1 MSFGREHLGLSSVSL
16 EAEVN
21 EGIVVLLDD
30 KFGDMVV
37 GEGHITVAG
46 LYLLDI
52 TMFITFNAY
61 AYGKDSVKERREA
74 AVSAER
80 LDGVRQS
87 RVVLAAVGDNED
99 REVEFSSQEVEHG
112 HKAEC
117 GARLESDGVDPSE
130 RVDD

>member
-1 MSFGREHLGLSSVSL
+1 MTALCRFFYLILGLAALSFGREHLGLSSVSL

-37 GEGHITVAG
+37 GEGHITVAR

-52 TMFITFNAY
+52 TIFISFSAY
-61 AYGKDSVKERREA
+61 AYGKDSVKERRES

-87 RVVLAAVGDNED
+87 RVVLAAIGNDED
-99 REVEFSSQEVEHG
+99 
-112 HKAEC
+112 
-117 GARLESDGVDPSE
+117 
-130 RVDD
+130 